1 MKYKNEKKLSDI
13 NYALMA
19 QLSYLHWNNLKKEE
33 LITIDETGALLK
45 ITSIN
50 DMLLNPDILEII
62 KTDFYNN
69 PKNFPSNE
77 TIGGKQGD
85 LPAYT
90 YHEEDKRLFLVYSI
104 DEKNKDR
111 NPLFGKILDG
121 WEYLDCATGEI
132 IQNKFFPPE
141 LLKEYKESGFFGVA
155 FQRGNDIMIAYRGTE
170 FELTFARDME
180 TDFNIYMKKTDIQ
193 QVEAVLFYEYI
204 KTTYGEG
211 KNIHITGHSLA
222 GAIAQYVHFY
232 AKCNGDDVVT
242 LTWNGLG
249 SFGSVITSLEFS
261 LTEKIKYSSD
271 NTLMAKEF
279 QLKAQKLFRDK
290 INSIM
295 EYQTSQNRLKSFYS
309 LKTIELLK
317 KRKDSKNSSNLF
329 NYFMAEDFVGGYL
342 NGDWLGEKKSID
354 VPEDNLQNI
363 LNDLVENTKELKN
376 KELSEHLEDL
386 KDNINEIGKDI
397 ICPVLNLFDD
407 DGLTENIKDNLNN
420 LRRSLEKQVPIIE
433 KALSAIDFHS
443 VNNFLVFM
451 TDEGNINFYEMR
463 CTKNHSNK
471 KEREKL

>member
-180 TDFNIYMKKTDIQ
+180 TDFNIYFKETDIQ
-193 QVEAVLFYEYI
+193 L
-204 KTTYGEG
+204 
-211 KNIHITGHSLA
+211 NIT
-222 GAIAQYVHFY
+222 
-232 AKCNGDDVVT
+232 
-242 LTWNGLG
+242 
-249 SFGSVITSLEFS
+249 
-261 LTEKIKYSSD
+261 
-271 NTLMAKEF
+271 
-279 QLKAQKLFRDK
+279 
-290 INSIM
+290 
-295 EYQTSQNRLKSFYS
+295 
-309 LKTIELLK
+309 
-317 KRKDSKNSSNLF
+317 
-329 NYFMAEDFVGGYL
+329 
-342 NGDWLGEKKSID
+342 
-354 VPEDNLQNI
+354 
-363 LNDLVENTKELKN
+363 
-376 KELSEHLEDL
+376 
-386 KDNINEIGKDI
+386 
-397 ICPVLNLFDD
+397 
-407 DGLTENIKDNLNN
+407 
-420 LRRSLEKQVPIIE
+420 
-433 KALSAIDFHS
+433 
-443 VNNFLVFM
+443 
-451 TDEGNINFYEMR
+451 
-463 CTKNHSNK
+463 
-471 KEREKL
+471 